1 MSDSL
6 QKMGVPEGDL
16 DAETRQRVESLIKEE
31 EGDTSSYRGVLAVIL
46 TLIAVGMS
54 LFHLYSAYAIVPA
67 QIMRMT
73 HVVMVLAFIFITF
86 PIAARYKNRLMWWDI
101 IFAALAIAALVYA
114 IRGGDNFT
122 DRNTFPLPMDV
133 ALAVS

>member
-31 EGDTSSYRGVLAVIL
+31 EGDTSSYRGVLAVVL
-46 TLIAVGMS
+46 TLVAVGMS

-73 HVVMVLAFIFITF
+73 HVVM
-86 PIAARYKNRLMWWDI
+86 
-101 IFAALAIAALVYA
+101 
-114 IRGGDNFT
+114 
-122 DRNTFPLPMDV
+122 
-133 ALAVS
+133 